1 GGAYFRVKE
10 GEPTGWNPA
19 ALPPTKRNISF
30 MKDLVRLLCTL
41 NSEPLDD
48 YQNRLISDAVER
60 LMQRSNRSYPIS
72 KLRPLIL
79 EPDDTETRRHGLKAR
94 LNAWVQGGEFGW
106 VFDNPD
112 DTFDVDNLDVFG
124 IDGTEFLDNKV
135 LSSAAS
141 FYLIYRVTMLADG
154 RRLLI
159 YMDEFWQWIN
169 NEAFRDFVYNKLKTA
184 RKLDMVLVVATQSP
198 DELIKSPIAAAVR
211 EQCATHIYLAN
222 PKAKR
227 SEYVDE
233 LEVRELYFDKIKAI
247 DPLSRQ
253 FLVVKNPQRKGESD
267 DFAAFARL
275 DLGKAAYYL
284 PVLSASK
291 PQLELFDEIWKEGM
305 KPEEWLDTYLE
316 RANLI

>member
-1 GGAYFRVKE
+1 
-10 GEPTGWNPA
+10 
-19 ALPPTKRNISF
+19 
-30 MKDLVRLLCTL
+30 M
-41 NSEPLDD
+41 
-48 YQNRLISDAVER
+48 
-60 LMQRSNRSYPIS
+60 
-72 KLRPLIL
+72 
-79 EPDDTETRRHGLKAR
+79 
-94 LNAWVQGGEFGW
+94 
-106 VFDNPD
+106 FDNPD
-112 DTFDVDNLDVFG
+112 DTFDVDNTDVFG

-227 SEYVDE
+227 SEYVWSE
-233 LEVRELYFDKIKAI
+233 LEVRELYFDKIKEAI

-253 FLVVKNPQRKGESD
+253 FLVVKNPQRKEVMIL
-267 DFAAFARL
+267 RL
-275 DLGKAAYYL
+275 SQDWIWEKRRITYRFSAHRNPSLNCSMKSGKR
-284 PVLSASK
+284 V
-291 PQLELFDEIWKEGM
+291 
-305 KPEEWLDTYLE
+305 
-316 RANLI
+316 

>member
-1 GGAYFRVKE
+1 EPGIRSMGGAYFRVKE

-141 FYLIYRVTMLADG
+141 FYL
-154 RRLLI
+154 
-159 YMDEFWQWIN
+159 
-169 NEAFRDFVYNKLKTA
+169 
-184 RKLDMVLVVATQSP
+184 
-198 DELIKSPIAAAVR
+198 
-211 EQCATHIYLAN
+211 
-222 PKAKR
+222 
-227 SEYVDE
+227 
-233 LEVRELYFDKIKAI
+233 
-247 DPLSRQ
+247 
-253 FLVVKNPQRKGESD
+253 
-267 DFAAFARL
+267 
-275 DLGKAAYYL
+275 
-284 PVLSASK
+284 
-291 PQLELFDEIWKEGM
+291 
-305 KPEEWLDTYLE
+305 
-316 RANLI
+316 

>member
-1 GGAYFRVKE
+1 
-10 GEPTGWNPA
+10 
-19 ALPPTKRNISF
+19 
-30 MKDLVRLLCTL
+30 
-41 NSEPLDD
+41 
-48 YQNRLISDAVER
+48 
-60 LMQRSNRSYPIS
+60 
-72 KLRPLIL
+72 
-79 EPDDTETRRHGLKAR
+79 
-94 LNAWVQGGEFGW
+94 
-106 VFDNPD
+106 
-112 DTFDVDNLDVFG
+112 
-124 IDGTEFLDNKV
+124 
-135 LSSAAS
+135 
-141 FYLIYRVTMLADG
+141 MLADG

-253 FLVVKNPQRKGESD
+253 FLGRQKPTEEGGKVMILRLSQDWIWEKRRITYRFSAHRNPS
-267 DFAAFARL
+267 L
-275 DLGKAAYYL
+275 NC
-284 PVLSASK
+284 S
-291 PQLELFDEIWKEGM
+291 M
-305 KPEEWLDTYLE
+305 KSGRGYEAG
-316 RANLI
+316 RVA

>member
-1 GGAYFRVKE
+1 MKE

-124 IDGTEFLDNKV
+124 IDGTEKF
-135 LSSAAS
+135 
-141 FYLIYRVTMLADG
+141 
-154 RRLLI
+154 
-159 YMDEFWQWIN
+159 
-169 NEAFRDFVYNKLKTA
+169 
-184 RKLDMVLVVATQSP
+184 
-198 DELIKSPIAAAVR
+198 
-211 EQCATHIYLAN
+211 
-222 PKAKR
+222 
-227 SEYVDE
+227 
-233 LEVRELYFDKIKAI
+233 
-247 DPLSRQ
+247 
-253 FLVVKNPQRKGESD
+253 
-267 DFAAFARL
+267 
-275 DLGKAAYYL
+275 L